1 MTLQHNVININKHTT
16 FLIGYGSRDTKKHS
30 LDDYEGV
37 TIHQIRNM
45 VEEPQARDKSDA
57 AFILPST
64 YKKHDART
72 HDVQRQHGEFHMLAV
87 DIDTGNKSLTEVQGA
102 VEAIIGDRAMLI
114 YSTSSST
121 PEQRKWRVLIPL
133 ADMVFGGLYS
143 DLQVALFDLLCDEG
157 IDADYALS
165 RCGQPVYLPN
175 VPMDKRDE
183 DGKPFFYEY
192 NVVRAQALRIDD
204 DHPIAQRMFYNDAQR
219 KAIEA
224 QLELDRKERQAERER
239 KRKENPDALMPID
252 EFNARHTV
260 EDLLFKYRYTRLGS
274 SRSYKSP
281 YQSTGSFATKDFGD
295 YWVSLSGSDL
305 AAGVGNE
312 KGNGAAAYCWG
323 DAFTLYCH
331 YEHDGDIE
339 KAVRAY
345 GQEINP
351 KPVTQSVADVW
362 SKFQDDFEQAEN
374 AFAEPEPDVKPVSN
388 EFVDDADTG
397 DTPVIKASPVD
408 LTQLQQIP
416 PRRWAYGTKLV
427 RGFISILAAPAGVG
441 KSAWSATMAL
451 DLASGK
457 KTLHDAP
464 RGKQKVWLVN
474 LEDPRDETLRKIAAA
489 MKHQGKAYPEDC
501 LQNLFVDSGRDQNF
515 IVAEEPQQGVMIAT
529 PQYEQLVMEIKRR
542 GIDVLILDPFVR
554 AHHVNE
560 NANKSI
566 DYVMDLFAKIADKC
580 DISILLVHH
589 TRKGFVGGDAD
600 SVRGSSSMVG
610 AARVAFTLSPMSN
623 EEAAAFKISPDDRR
637 SYIRVDNAKA
647 NLSKSAGDA
656 QWIFLDSVNLGNAS
670 EEYPNGD
677 SVQVA
682 MPWTPPDAWDGI
694 DTAKA
699 NEILTLI
706 EDGYI
711 DEDGNKEPYG
721 ETKQSKDRWVGNL
734 IIACTMDADGNA
746 TKSEDDAKKIIRTWM
761 SEGIL
766 ANEEFETKHRKTA
779 KGLVVKSKTGK
790 QHD

>member
-1 MTLQHNVININKHTT
+1 MTLQHNVINIKKHTT
-16 FLIGYGSRDTKKHS
+16 FLIGYGSRDTKKNS
-30 LDDYEGV
+30 LDDYDGV

-72 HDVQRQHGEFHMLAV
+72 HDVQRKYGEFHMLAV
-87 DIDTGNKSLTEVQGA
+87 DIDTGNKSMTDVQGA
-102 VEAIIGDRAMLI
+102 IEAIIGDRAMLI

-121 PEQRKWRVLIPL
+121 PEERKWRVLIPL
-133 ADMVFGGLYS
+133 ADMVLGELYS
-143 DLQVALFDLLCDEG
+143 DFQVALFDLLRDEG
-157 IDADYALS
+157 IDADYTLS
-165 RCGQPVYLPN
+165 RCGQPVFLPN
-175 VPMDKRDE
+175 VPRDKRDE
-183 DGKPFFYEY
+183 SGKPLFYQY
-192 NVVRAQALRIDD
+192 SVVRAQALRIDD

-224 QLELDRKERQAERER
+224 QLDLDRKERQAERER
-239 KRKENPDALMPID
+239 KRKESPDALMPID

-260 EDLLFKYRYTRLGS
+260 EDLLFKYGYTRLGS
-274 SRSYKSP
+274 SKSYKSP

-331 YEHDGDIE
+331 YEHDGDVE

-351 KPVTQSVADVW
+351 KPVTQSVEDVW
-362 SKFQDDFEQAEN
+362 SKFKDDFEQAKS
-374 AFAEPEPDVKPVSN
+374 AFVEPEAQPIAN

-397 DTPVIKASPVD
+397 DTPAIKASAVD
-408 LTQLQQIP
+408 LAQLQTIP

-457 KTLHDAP
+457 TTMHDAP

-489 MKHQGKAYPEDC
+489 MKHEGKAYPEDC

-542 GIDVLILDPFVR
+542 GIDVLVLDPFVR

-580 DISILLVHH
+580 DISVLLVHH

-610 AARVAFTLSPMSN
+610 AARVAFTLSPMSS
-623 EEAAAFKISPDDRR
+623 EEASAFNISQDDRR
-637 SYIRVDNAKA
+637 SYIRLDNAKA

-682 MPWTPPDAWDGI
+682 TPWSPPDAWDGI
-694 DTAKA
+694 DTEKA

-721 ETKQSKDRWVGNL
+721 ETKQSKDRWVGHL
-734 IIACTMDADGNA
+734 IIACTMDADGSA
-746 TKSEDDAKKIIRTWM
+746 TKSEDDAKKIIKTWIN
-761 SEGIL
+761 EGIL
-766 ANEEFETKHRKTA
+766 ANEEFETKNRKTA